1 MLDVRL
7 ETRPEG
13 RVRVGRAG
21 GGDDAVVLLHGYP
34 DNLRIWERLAERL
47 ERRRVI
53 AFDWPG
59 MGESDP
65 WPGGTTPYDMAE
77 RLRRLLDHW
86 SLGRVTLVAE
96 DMGGQAALAFA
107 ARHADRLRRLVIMNS
122 LAFADAPTSWEIR
135 LLRKFGWNRALLRR
149 LPGVV
154 FRRCERTFLP
164 RGIVL
169 PPELRDDLWRCFR
182 RPATRD
188 FIIRLCAGYEGS
200 LARLPSLYREIQAP
214 TLVLWGE
221 RDKHFPI
228 VHADRLSAA
237 VTGARMEIV
246 PGGEHWMIWHAAE
259 EVASRLERFFDA
271 T

>member
-7 ETRPEG
+7 ETLPEG

-21 GGDDAVVLLHGYP
+21 EGEPVVLLHGYP
-34 DNLRIWERLAERL
+34 DNLRVWERLAL
-47 ERRRVI
+47 DSRRVI

-59 MGESDP
+59 MGQSDP
-65 WPGGTTPYDMAE
+65 WPGGATPYDMAE
-77 RLRRLLDHW
+77 RLRRLLDRW
-86 SLGRVTLVAE
+86 EIGKATIVAE

-107 ARHADRLRRLVIMNS
+107 ARHPERVRRLAVMNT
-122 LAFADAPTSWEIR
+122 LAFPDAPTSWEIR
-135 LLRKFGWNRALLRR
+135 VLRKFGWNRALLRR
-149 LPGVV
+149 FPGLL

-164 RGIVL
+164 KGVAL
-169 PPELRDDLWRCFR
+169 PPDVREDLWSCFR

-200 LARLPSLYREIQAP
+200 LARLPSLYGDIQAP

-221 RDKHFPI
+221 RDKHFPV
-228 VHADRLSAA
+228 VHAERLHAA
-237 VTGARMEIV
+237 VPGSRLEVV
-246 PGGEHWMIWHAAE
+246 PGGEHWMMWHAAE
-259 EVASRLERFFDA
+259 EVARRLRSFFDA